1 VDSDVLSILCATVP
15 NAPVAPT
22 TTNVGSSINVAWTL
36 PATNGAAITGYRVF
50 LLANSGSYIEE
61 SDACRNNAALVS
73 SRSCLVPLTTLI
85 AAPYSL
91 SLGDSVYAEV
101 IA

>member
-1 VDSDVLSILCATVP
+1 
-15 NAPVAPT
+15 
-22 TTNVGSSINVAWTL
+22 L